1 MRQHLQ
7 NHGDKDSI
15 RVAMARSQRTQYL
28 RRISRGTRTM
38 VLVRETVGMAD
49 MISNLP
55 REAEGSGVRVVILDG
70 KPYAVSMRK
79 CCEHVPWGK

>member
-1 MRQHLQ
+1 
-7 NHGDKDSI
+7 
-15 RVAMARSQRTQYL
+15 
-28 RRISRGTRTM
+28 M
-38 VLVRETVGMAD
+38 VLVRELVGTNSSQSNSKEDTVGMAD